1 MPLYQLLLLLR
12 HQIFLGL
19 KMTFRKPLIKPTTV
33 KVPPI
38 SAHMDVINSYQCL
51 PFLVIT
57 TAIGLI
63 SYENR
68 ASGISDSSYY
78 IYIKI
83 QGSNVAVNKLTH
95 DAAAATTLLTIIF
108 WEDWTI

>member
-1 MPLYQLLLLLR
+1 MTVQMGRYA
-12 HQIFLGL
+12 FLVL

-51 PFLVIT
+51 SFLVIT

-68 ASGISDSSYY
+68 ASGISVSSY
-78 IYIKI
+78 YIKI